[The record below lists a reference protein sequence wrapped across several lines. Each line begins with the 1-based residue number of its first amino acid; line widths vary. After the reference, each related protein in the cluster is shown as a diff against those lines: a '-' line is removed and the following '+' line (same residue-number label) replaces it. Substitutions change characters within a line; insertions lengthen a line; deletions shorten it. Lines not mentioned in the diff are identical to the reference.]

1 MEARQASLFPD
12 GAELWGRALDA
23 LEELDVAAA
32 RQRVAEAAEAAL
44 DRPELAEI
52 EAAIQW
58 LESAGLEP
66 EAPLERA
73 VDAFRAIPEAVRRGR
88 VPAGAARRAD
98 AALARHLLRRAAQG
112 ATFVGEHAPLPAG
125 RLWLVLEARTRAL
138 HSLHR
143 AVAGC
148 SGSDLQVEAEVWSA
162 LGDLYHL
169 EGDEG
174 AASAYARSLA
184 LDPTAMEPF
193 RLRHAR
199 LAELLRSLEAVHG
212 EALARQYWLVE
223 AWLHGLVDF
232 AGGGPWNATH
242 AARWSNLRSAVEDD
256 TAAGRARLFTLHFV
270 EDRTA
275 AAPSADLD
283 RRLAMHD
290 LEPRLLERVM
300 ATLRARE
307 R

>member
-12 GAELWGRALDA
+12 GAEPWGRALDA

-32 RQRVAEAAEAAL
+32 RQRVAEAAEVAL
-44 DRPELAEI
+44 DRPELLEI
-52 EAAIQW
+52 EVAIQW
-58 LESAGLEP
+58 LEAEGLEP
-66 EAPLERA
+66 GAPLERA
-73 VDAFRAIPEAVRRGR
+73 VDAFRARARGR
-88 VPAGAARRAD
+88 APRSGASRGRAAAD

-125 RLWLVLEARTRAL
+125 RLWLVLEAPTRAL
-138 HSLHR
+138 HSLQH
-143 AVAGC
+143 AVGDW
-148 SGSDLQVEAEVWSA
+148 SGSDLRVEAEVWSA

-193 RLRHAR
+193 RLRHAG

-232 AGGGPWNATH
+232 ADRSPWSATH
-242 AARWSNLRSAVEDD
+242 PARWASLRSAVEDG
-256 TAAGRARLFTLHFV
+256 TTAGRARLFTLLFV

-275 AAPSADLD
+275 ATPTADLD

-300 ATLRARE
+300 ATLRTRE